1 MLFADYFSNSEIMH
15 QPGAQIPWENMNE
28 IMSQPV
34 TQSPLGTL
42 VTVIMPKSN
51 SHEEMLFGI

>member
-1 MLFADYFSNSEIMH
+1 MMLFADYFSNSEIMH

-34 TQSPLGTL
+34 TQIP
-42 VTVIMPKSN
+42 
-51 SHEEMLFGI
+51 